1 MAAPS
6 VSAAVALEKYP
17 TSVTAVR
24 VALSTHVVVIAT
36 GDVPVAV
43 PPEVSGMVTAEG
55 VARLLCTERG
65 QWWVEAV
72 YD

>member
-1 MAAPS
+1 MDGIEPIGERRRARLQ
-6 VSAAVALEKYP
+6 V
-17 TSVTAVR
+17 
-24 VALSTHVVVIAT
+24 
-36 GDVPVAV
+36 
-43 PPEVSGMVTAEG
+43 VTAEG